1 MPRSRRY
8 LLLCG
13 STLLNV
19 ADPHV
24 EFFQSQLQPW
34 VHYVPVAQ
42 DFSDLNARLQWLGDN
57 QVEAQKIGEAG
68 RDWALKHL
76 QPHSLVRCSAH
87 ESPHLFLLLMLVF
100 LLQLDFTLAAIK
112 GAAALQKSAPLVQ
125 SSQLLHLGIKT
136 VAVSSHA
143 DIDAAL

>member
-76 QPHSLVRCSAH
+76 QPHSLVLCSAH
-87 ESPHLFLLLMLVF
+87 ESPHLVVAHVIVF
-100 LLQLDFTLAAIK
+100 
-112 GAAALQKSAPLVQ
+112 
-125 SSQLLHLGIKT
+125 
-136 VAVSSHA
+136 VAVGFHA
-143 DIDAAL
+143 RCYQRSDGIAEERASGAVVSAVALGHQDCTRELAC